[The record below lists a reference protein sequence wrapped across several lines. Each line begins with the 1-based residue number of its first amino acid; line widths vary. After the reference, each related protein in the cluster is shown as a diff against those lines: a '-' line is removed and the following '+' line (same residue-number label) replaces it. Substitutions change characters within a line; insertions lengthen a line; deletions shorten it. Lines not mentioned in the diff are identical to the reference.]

1 MFRIKNEKKVVAGD
15 RVILINQKNVTDMA
29 HQEAIE
35 SK

>member
-1 MFRIKNEKKVVAGD
+1 MFRIKNEKNVVAGD
-15 RVILINQKNVTDMA
+15 RLILINRRNITDMT